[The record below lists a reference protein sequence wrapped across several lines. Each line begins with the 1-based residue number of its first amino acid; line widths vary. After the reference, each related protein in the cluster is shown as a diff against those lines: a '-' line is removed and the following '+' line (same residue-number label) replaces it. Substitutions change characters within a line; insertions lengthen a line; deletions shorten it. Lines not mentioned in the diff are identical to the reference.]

1 MKTKLGQNPWQEAEN
16 RWLPDGFHFLG
27 PEETRRRSDLLESL
41 ASVFES
47 HGFSMVT
54 LPAFDYSSTFLNQI
68 PRDESSSILTM
79 RDGEG
84 KFLSPGVDLT
94 LQVVKGMAARSHH
107 KENQS
112 VYYFGRKIRDHKKK
126 NASRREIFQIGAESL
141 GESRPP
147 KVRSLLSLIQEL
159 IKKLSNDLSV
169 TVVVSHA
176 GLFRNLI
183 ELNPNWEVSSD
194 FRKLLYSKN
203 NPELTKIFK
212 EKSNASFSETLNML
226 LSTFPISE
234 FKSFKKSLIEVLS
247 KEGKAKEFGS
257 VLDEIDLFCSGFAKD
272 FPTFQGIWEPS
283 LLRDVSYYTGFV
295 FQGYISGVSEPVF
308 AGGVYDELYEHFAGF
323 SKPAC
328 GFALQLDPL
337 EEVLFSKKKR

>member
-1 MKTKLGQNPWQEAEN
+1 MKTKLGQNPWLEAEN

-27 PEETRRRSDLLESL
+27 PEETRRRTDLLDSL
-41 ASVFES
+41 ATVFES

-54 LPAFDYSSTFLNQI
+54 LPAFDYSSTFLSQI

-112 VYYFGRKIRDHKKK
+112 VYYFGRKIRDQKRK

-147 KVRSLLSLIQEL
+147 KVRSLLSLVQEL
-159 IKKLSNDLSV
+159 IQKLSKELSV

-176 GLFRNLI
+176 GLFRKLI
-183 ELNPNWEVSSD
+183 DLNSNWELASE
-194 FRKLLYSKN
+194 FPKLLYSKN
-203 NPELTKIFK
+203 NPELRKIFHK
-212 EKSNASFSETLNML
+212 TNNANLTEALNL
-226 LSTFPISE
+226 ILSTFPISE
-234 FKSFKKSLIEVLS
+234 FSSFKRSLLEILA
-247 KEGKAKEFGS
+247 KEGKAKEFNI

-272 FPTFQGIWEPS
+272 FPAFHGIWEPS

-337 EEVLFSKKKR
+337 EEVLFSEKKR